1 MARCIINSVRA
12 VPDAV
17 DRLMWDVDV
26 RTDFYISTFQLG
38 YALFWEGH
46 VVFWRESVPAGSM
59 PGPQTPRMTL
69 PARWMNRD
77 TAARFTAPQERRF
90 EFAADLPGTALD
102 RIEDF
107 RGGGRLYARL
117 EGKLAVIF
125 VEPPRQ
131 GGDLVGPML
140 LELGRTL
147 VDSGREHAATV
158 CSDPKELSRDT
169 WCDEV
174 LAKLRPQGR
183 HVLEVTV
190 PIGAAAGDAAAAAL
204 QHQRAAQRS
213 FDGGRYDEAV
223 RDCARALEHTTS
235 LLDRAEA
242 SYGRS
247 GRERIADQIKTT
259 KSLCDPAPL
268 AEKVN
273 QGRHRVDRALAH
285 HVLIA
290 TSSLL
295 GLATS

>member
-1 MARCIINSVRA
+1 MVRSIINEVRA

-17 DRLMWDVDV
+17 DRLMWQVDM
-26 RTDFYISTFQLG
+26 RTDFYTSVYQLG
-38 YALFWEGH
+38 YALFWAGH
-46 VVFWRESVPAGSM
+46 VVFWRESIPAGNM
-59 PGPQTPRMTL
+59 PGPQTPRRTL

-77 TAARFTAPQERRF
+77 TAARFTVPQERRF
-90 EFAADLPGTALD
+90 EFATDLPGTALD

-117 EGKLAVIF
+117 EGKLAVILM
-125 VEPPRQ
+125 EPSRQ
-131 GGDLVGPML
+131 GGDVVVPML
-140 LELGRTL
+140 SELGKTL
-147 VDSGREHAATV
+147 VESGREHAAAI

-183 HVLEVTV
+183 HLLEVTV
-190 PIGAAAGDAAAAAL
+190 PIGAAAGDVAAAAL
-204 QHQRAAQRS
+204 LHQRAAQRS
-213 FDGGRYDEAV
+213 FDDGRYDEVV
-223 RDCARALEHTTS
+223 RACARALEHTSS

-242 SYGRS
+242 TYGRS

-259 KSLCDPAPL
+259 KSLCDPAFV

-273 QGRHRVDRALAH
+273 QGGHLVDRALAH